1 MAMDYS
7 QRKQYVLQMCEML
20 RIHAA
25 GYFKNKEVSITVS
38 GQQRNP
44 LCCWNCAGLALCSHR
59 RSQMGIS
66 SRVSF
71 LPHSLLSLL
80 KHRTVSVQ
88 DLRGSAG
95 DAAEELGTA
104 WNWGS
109 VKIAQA
115 HSFLKQPQQQ
125 WENSVTCCCLC
136 HSCKLLSVP
145 YKKPSLSRW
154 AQKCM
159 KASLG
164 APTELVVFFV
174 KSCHK
179 VGLLSGRMQPQD
191 GKSITL
197 GCVQRLRPFSLTLST
212 TEMGL
217 LGITSTLVALWS

>member
-109 VKIAQA
+109 VKTAQA

-164 APTELVVFFV
+164 APTELVVFSWNLAIKWVSWVGGCNFRMV
-174 KSCHK
+174 KALPWVVYS
-179 VGLLSGRMQPQD
+179 LSGPLFLHSQPQRWA
-191 GKSITL
+191 
-197 GCVQRLRPFSLTLST
+197 C
-212 TEMGL
+212 
-217 LGITSTLVALWS
+217 